1 MPEKDRMREALEEA
15 IRFET
20 DGREFFLKAA
30 QKAKSYF
37 AKLIFETIAEE
48 ELGHIKRVRDIFDRS
63 ATSEKEALTPLVSEK
78 SNLENVFQQAK
89 KNIDQILIPNTD
101 ELEAIRLAVQLE
113 IKGHEF
119 YKHLAEVAP
128 SEFEKAFYRQL
139 AEEESHHFS
148 ILHQVEETIMKST
161 SLG

>member
-1 MPEKDRMREALEEA
+1 MTRGEGVRKVLEEA
-15 IRFET
+15 IRFEM

-30 QKAKSYF
+30 EKSKSYF

-48 ELGHIKRVRDIFDRS
+48 ELGHIKRVKDIYEQS
-63 ATSEKEALTPLVSEK
+63 AISEKQAFTPMASEK

-89 KNIDQILIPNTD
+89 KNIDQTLITNPD
-101 ELEAIRLAVQLE
+101 ELEAIRLAIQLE

-119 YKHLAEVAP
+119 YKHLAEVAQN
-128 SEFEKAFYRQL
+128 ELEKAFYHQL
-139 AEEESHHFS
+139 AEEESRHFS
-148 ILHQVEETIMKST
+148 ILHQVEETMMKST